1 MHATCTS
8 IACGRHLTCR
18 ARAQAWLRT
27 EVDSLL
33 SERPQQ
39 GAAGSA
45 RTAAAARR
53 VRQVV
58 VDAADEEERELRR
71 LEGGT
76 PAAGGGGGGGGKL
89 EGGALPPVTPAD
101 VDSVLAF
108 YADPKVGGAGD
119 ARRRS
124 RRGVRSGST
133 TSSPWPW

>member
-53 VRQVV
+53 VRQVA

-76 PAAGGGGGGGGKL
+76 PAAGGGGKH

-108 YADPKVGGAGD
+108 YADPKVGGAGGLG
-119 ARRRS
+119 RRR
-124 RRGVRSGST
+124 RL
-133 TSSPWPW
+133 PWWRA